1 MFTSLPQLPVIF
13 IDKHDI
19 SGIEVMILGWLLQ
32 EINAAREL
40 KALRRRIDPFE

>member
-1 MFTSLPQLPVIF
+1 VIF

-32 EINAAREL
+32 EIDAAREL